1 MSTKIT
7 DDTFHLMVEMPED
20 RRIER
25 ELRFAID
32 FLRANRLSE
41 SAKWV
46 AELLS
51 SMKNRNSSKNF
62 SIIFRLK
69 IDQ

>member
-7 DDTFHLMVEMPED
+7 DTFHLMVEMPED

-46 AELLS
+46 SELLS
-51 SMKNRNSSKNF
+51 SMKNRNSSKKF
-62 SIIFRLK
+62 TIIFRLK
-69 IDQ
+69 INQ